1 MQSRLHLVLDALAL
15 LLAKATF
22 IGLRLL
28 TLYLCAAQLDRSAFG
43 ALALAFTTA
52 EICRYVGDWGMDTWS
67 LRQFSDPNFAT
78 AQARLH
84 WVMRVR
90 VVGSLVALTLAWI
103 GIAFLTP
110 QPTVWQHLAIATTAL
125 TSLWLNLGVNWLQAR
140 SSLRPVAGLLSVFGL
155 VCAAAL
161 VAEHLQHAPIEV
173 RLLTLI
179 GFEGLMAV
187 GVMALTR
194 RPKMT
199 QHGDLAPLAADHVT
213 LGDWWRQATPIALA
227 ALVALAY
234 GRLDQYY
241 VSRTAE
247 AGVLGDYTLAQR
259 LVEPILFVAAAL
271 SSTLYARACAF
282 VLSHGTGPATRQY
295 AWHWVR
301 TIALVATAAGLVLGS
316 LFTWLGP
323 KWLPHYTGAQP
334 FLWTALLCTAFR
346 CTNQSIT
353 AFIQAL
359 GAYGSMF
366 RISLINAATITIGV
380 LAAGTIFGPLGAAF
394 GVCLGEALNTGLQ
407 SWTLKKLLVTEHS
420 A

>member
-1 MQSRLHLVLDALAL
+1 
-15 LLAKATF
+15 
-22 IGLRLL
+22 
-28 TLYLCAAQLDRSAFG
+28 
-43 ALALAFTTA
+43 
-52 EICRYVGDWGMDTWS
+52 MDTWS

-78 AQARLH
+78 AQARLR

-90 VVGSLVALTLAWI
+90 IFGSLIALGLAWT
-103 GIAFLTP
+103 GIALLAP
-110 QPTVWQHLAIATTAL
+110 QPTPWQHLAIASTAL

-140 SSLRPVAGLLSVFGL
+140 ASLRPVAGLLGAAGL
-155 VCAAAL
+155 ACAATL
-161 VAEHLQHAPIEV
+161 VAEHVHLAGTET

-187 GVMALTR
+187 GVLALTR
-194 RPKMT
+194 RPALT
-199 QHGDLAPLAADHVT
+199 QSDTSTVAGPPVVLKH
-213 LGDWWRQATPIALA
+213 WWREATPIALA

-271 SSTLYARACAF
+271 SSTLYARACTF
-282 VLSHGTGPATRQY
+282 VMGHGTGAATRQY
-295 AWHWVR
+295 AWHWIR
-301 TIALVATAAGLVLGS
+301 TIAVAAAAAGVVVGG

-323 KWLPHYTGAQP
+323 HWLPQYRGAVP
-334 FLWTALLCTAFR
+334 FLWLALLCTAFR
-346 CTNQSIT
+346 CTNQSLT

-366 RISLINAATITIGV
+366 RISLINAATITTGV
-380 LAAGTIFGPLGAAF
+380 LVAGTIFGPLGAAF
-394 GVCLGEALNTGLQ
+394 GVCLGEALNTGIQ
-407 SWTLKKLLVTEHS
+407 SWTLRKLLVTEHS

>member
-1 MQSRLHLVLDALAL
+1 MQSRLHLALDALAL

-28 TLYLCAAQLDRSAFG
+28 TLYLCAAGLERSAFG

-67 LRQFSDPNFAT
+67 LRQFSNPNFAT

-90 VVGSLVALTLAWI
+90 VVGSLIAGALAWNA
-103 GIAFLTP
+103 IAWLAP
-110 QPTVWQHLAIATTAL
+110 QPTVWQHLAIAATAL

-140 SSLRPVAGLLSVFGL
+140 SSLRPVAGLLGAAGL
-155 VCAAAL
+155 ACAALL
-161 VAEHLQHAPIEV
+161 VAEHVQHAAVET

-179 GFEGLMAV
+179 GFEVLMAA
-187 GVMALTR
+187 GVLALARRPALTQSD
-194 RPKMT
+194 PST
-199 QHGDLAPLAADHVT
+199 LAESPVALR
-213 LGDWWRQATPIALA
+213 DWWHQATPIALA

-234 GRLDQYY
+234 GRLDQYF
-241 VSRTAE
+241 VSQTAE

-271 SSTLYARACAF
+271 SSTLYARACTF
-282 VLSHGTGPATRQY
+282 VMAHGTGADTRAY
-295 AWHWVR
+295 VWRWVR
-301 TIALVATAAGLVLGS
+301 MVATVAVVAGLALGG

-323 KWLPHYTGAQP
+323 AWWPQYGGAVP
-334 FLWTALLCTAFR
+334 FLWLALLCTVFR
-346 CTNQSIT
+346 CTNQSLT

-359 GAYGSMF
+359 GAYGHMF
-366 RISLINAATITIGV
+366 RISLINAATITTGV
-380 LAAGTIFGPLGAAF
+380 LAAGTIFGPLGAAL
-394 GVCLGEALNTGLQ
+394 GVCLGEAINTGIQ
-407 SWTLKKLLVTEHS
+407 SWTLRKLLDTELS

>member
-1 MQSRLHLVLDALAL
+1 MQSRLHLALDALAL

-28 TLYLCAAQLDRSAFG
+28 TLYLCAAQLERPAFG

-78 AQARLH
+78 AQASLH

-90 VVGSLVALTLAWI
+90 IVGSLVAAVLAWA
-103 GIAFLTP
+103 GIALLAP
-110 QPTVWQHLAIATTAL
+110 QPTSWQHLAIAATAL

-140 SSLRPVAGLLSVFGL
+140 SSLRPVAGLLSTAGL
-155 VCAAAL
+155 ACAAAL
-161 VAEHLQHAPIEV
+161 VAEHLHGATTET
-173 RLLTLI
+173 RLVTLI
-179 GFEGLMAV
+179 GFESLMAM
-187 GVMALTR
+187 GVLVLAR
-194 RPKMT
+194 RPAMT
-199 QHGDLAPLAADHVT
+199 QTDPSAVAGPPVT
-213 LGDWWRQATPIALA
+213 LKVWWHQATPIALA

-247 AGVLGDYTLAQR
+247 AGILGDYTLAQR

-271 SSTLYARACAF
+271 SSTLYARACTF
-282 VLSHGTGPATRQY
+282 VMDHGVGPATRQY
-295 AWHWVR
+295 AWHWIK
-301 TIALVATAAGLVLGS
+301 TIAVVATAAGIVLGG

-323 KWLPHYTGAQP
+323 KWLPQYTGTLP
-334 FLWTALLCTAFR
+334 FLWLALLCTAFR
-346 CTNQSIT
+346 CTNQSLT

-366 RISLINAATITIGV
+366 RISLINAATITTGV
-380 LAAGTIFGPLGAAF
+380 LAAGTIFGPLGAAL
-394 GVCLGEALNTGLQ
+394 GVCLGEAINTCIQ
-407 SWTLKKLLVTEHS
+407 SWTLRKLLVTELS
-420 A
+420 E